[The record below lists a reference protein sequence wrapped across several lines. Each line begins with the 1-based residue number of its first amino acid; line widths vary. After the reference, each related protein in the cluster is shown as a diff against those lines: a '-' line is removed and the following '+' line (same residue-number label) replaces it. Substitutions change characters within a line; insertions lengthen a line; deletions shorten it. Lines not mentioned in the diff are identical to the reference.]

1 MPRRSIWGTSPR
13 ESITAEC
20 ARRGKAAVLAGCIG
34 LVQGETGDPDLLR
47 GTGTAITVRGER
59 LLLLPDV
66 MGSNNGSWRAVVAVG
81 LSQPGP
87 RR

>member
-47 GTGTAITVRGER
+47 ALE
-59 LLLLPDV
+59 P
-66 MGSNNGSWRAVVAVG
+66 
-81 LSQPGP
+81 Q
-87 RR
+87 